1 MLLQKIELKGFLSHS
16 GQRNELG
23 EIVPVSIDF
32 HKSPLWL
39 VYGPNGA
46 GKSAIFDAITFAL
59 YKEHRGGKSQFER
72 LINDKCDKA
81 EVNLEIEL
89 AGKRYLI
96 QRTISRHSRTKVWG
110 MVRQWDGQEW
120 KAEPETTNAVEDW
133 VTRNLRMSYQTFISA
148 VVLRQG
154 ESDAFLKAKATERKD
169 CLIELL
175 DLNFY
180 RRLGETATSQKN
192 YWAKQKDE
200 HQKALDKATS
210 VEDIEIETQN
220 KLIIQLEEQTF
231 EAREELTEK
240 KIALSE
246 SQRAKN
252 LLEEIELKKAQQA
265 LDTEIIAQALE
276 IQEKA
281 EKYQKL
287 KYVVLQLENFW
298 QLNHRLA
305 NEKQELLTAESTIK
319 SLKQNLINIL
329 EKLAEGQT
337 AKQTLET
344 NLKQIGEKLNSIV
357 EQEEVL
363 ASKLRE
369 IKQITDLEQL
379 IAQEQEKLVS
389 YQEILQRS
397 TELKAKFEAYQ
408 ELKQALPVYKELQQK
423 ESIINQSREEINNI
437 KNKLL
442 NLTIE
447 NNLAESNKQNHQEI
461 ANNLK
466 IELNKQ
472 NSLLQEITLK
482 IYLLEN
488 KLSDQ
493 NNLENE
499 CPLCGSCLNNEHQKE
514 RLSSKYQQWSQEL
527 SVDLEKQAD
536 LNQQINLNKEKLE
549 LSEKEIKNF
558 LTLVHNYELEIL
570 NINNQLT
577 NTENKL
583 LLLETNLLELKEKLK
598 NIKSDNILLDL
609 ENMSSIAI
617 EQEKLLT
624 AEKLKEKVDIT
635 TSSYQKQLSLL
646 PIISLAEREEI
657 LLMAEKLKQED
668 VDLTTH
674 KLALEKEL
682 TSINILINEFQNEQ
696 TKLNNQLTINEY
708 KLSESLRRCQEIEQ
722 DINKQI
728 SNLPTNFLSHAA
740 LKTEQAFI
748 ELKEEMGLL
757 ADIEKQYQEL
767 LTAQTRI
774 HQLTGAI
781 KLLIEQLEKIPEKYQ
796 RLVSEIEKEYNDF
809 SDQVLFI
816 ENQLDQAKRRLA
828 EMEHQQKIYQQ
839 LKEKR
844 DAAEKEAICYNKLAK
859 TFGRSGLQA
868 KIIKTAQ
875 EKIKQHANTTLRRL
889 SNGVWQIDLQ
899 ENSQGTELEILARD
913 LSQPGSPLRAFEYLS
928 GGEKFRVAIS
938 LAIAI
943 GQSISGGRAVDTLV
957 IDEGFGALDEG
968 NRSLLVS
975 ELRRLSEE
983 VLQGGRVI
991 VVSHQ
996 EDVCWEFANRYY
1008 ISKSFDGLIEIE
1020 HNWNR

>member
-16 GQRNELG
+16 GQRNDLG

-96 QRTISRHSRTKVWG
+96 QRTISRHARTKVWG

-133 VTRNLRMSYQTFISA
+133 VTKNLRMSYQTFVSA

-200 HQKALDKATS
+200 HQKALDKANNIENT
-210 VEDIEIETQN
+210 EIEAQN
-220 KLIIQLEEQTF
+220 KLIIQLEDQTF
-231 EAREELTEK
+231 QAREELTEK
-240 KIALSE
+240 KIALTE

-265 LDTEIIAQALE
+265 LDTEIIAQAVD

-287 KYVVLQLENFW
+287 KYVVLQLENLW
-298 QLNHRLA
+298 QLNHRLT
-305 NEKQELLTAESTIK
+305 NEKQELLVAESTIK
-319 SLKQNLINIL
+319 SLKQNLTNVL
-329 EKLAEGQT
+329 EKLAESQI
-337 AKQTLET
+337 AKETLEN
-344 NLKQIGEKLNSIV
+344 NLTQINEKLSLV
-357 EQEEVL
+357 VQQETAL

-369 IKQITDLEQL
+369 LKQITDLEQL
-379 IAQEQEKLVS
+379 ISQEQEKLTF
-389 YQEILQRS
+389 YQDVFQQSIAI
-397 TELKAKFEAYQ
+397 KAKFEAYQ
-408 ELKQALPVYKELQQK
+408 QLKQALPIYQELKQKEL
-423 ESIINQSREEINNI
+423 IINQIKEEINSL

-442 NLTIE
+442 NLITE
-447 NNLAESNKQNHQEI
+447 KNLAEANQQSHQEI
-461 ANNLK
+461 VDNLK
-466 IELNKQ
+466 ITIANQ
-472 NSLLQEITLK
+472 NLLLQETSLK
-482 IYLLEN
+482 IHLLEN
-488 KLSDQ
+488 KLADQ
-493 NNLENE
+493 SNLENE
-499 CPLCGSCLNNEHQKE
+499 CPLCGSCLTSEHKE
-514 RLSSKYQQWSQEL
+514 QLISKYQSWNQQL
-527 SVDLEKQAD
+527 TIDLEKQTN
-536 LNQQINLNKEKLE
+536 LHLQINLHQEKLVS
-549 LSEKEIKNF
+549 SEKEIKNF
-558 LTLVHNYELEIL
+558 LILIHNYELEIL
-570 NINNQLT
+570 NITNQLT

-583 LLLETNLLELKEKLK
+583 LSKETNFLELKEKIK
-598 NIKSDNILLDL
+598 DIKSDNILLDL
-609 ENMSSIAI
+609 ENLSSITV
-617 EQEKLLT
+617 EYEKLLV

-635 TSSYQKQLSLL
+635 TSSYQNQLSLL
-646 PIISLAEREEI
+646 PTVSLAEREEI
-657 LLMAEKLKQED
+657 LLTAEKLKQENI
-668 VDLTTH
+668 DLTTH

-682 TSINILINEFQNEQ
+682 TSINILLNEYQNEQ
-696 TKLNNQLTINEY
+696 RSLSNQLTINEY
-708 KLSESLRRCQEIEQ
+708 KFSESLRRCQEIEK
-722 DINKQI
+722 DTNKQT
-728 SNLPTNFLSHAA
+728 SNLPSDFLSNPA
-740 LKTEQAFI
+740 LTNEQAFI
-748 ELKEEMGLL
+748 ELKEEIVAL
-757 ADIEKQYQEL
+757 ADVEKQYQEL

-781 KLLIEQLEKIPEKYQ
+781 KLLTEQLEKIPLKYQ

-809 SDQVLFI
+809 SDQVLLI
-816 ENQLDQAKRRLA
+816 ENQLDQAKRQLA
-828 EMEHQQKIYQQ
+828 EMEHQQKTYQQ

-844 DAAEKEAICYNKLAK
+844 DTAEKEAIYYNKLAK

-899 ENSQGTELEILARD
+899 ENNQGTELEILARD

-1008 ISKSFDGLIEIE
+1008 ISKSLDGLIEIE

>member
-16 GQRNELG
+16 GQRNDLG

-110 MVRQWDGQEW
+110 MVRQWDGEEW

-133 VTRNLRMSYQTFISA
+133 VTKNLRMSYQTFVSA

-200 HQKALDKATS
+200 HQKALDKANNIENT
-210 VEDIEIETQN
+210 EIEAQN
-220 KLIIQLEEQTF
+220 KLIIQLEDQTF
-231 EAREELTEK
+231 QAREELTEK
-240 KIALSE
+240 KIALTE

-265 LDTEIIAQALE
+265 LDTEIIAQAVD

-287 KYVVLQLENFW
+287 KYVVLQLENLW
-298 QLNHRLA
+298 QLNHRLT
-305 NEKQELLTAESTIK
+305 NEKQELLVAESTIK
-319 SLKQNLINIL
+319 SLKQNLTNVL
-329 EKLAEGQT
+329 EKLAESQI
-337 AKQTLET
+337 AKEVLEN
-344 NLKQIGEKLNSIV
+344 NLTQINEKLSLV
-357 EQEEVL
+357 VQQETVL

-369 IKQITDLEQL
+369 LKQITDLEQL
-379 IAQEQEKLVS
+379 ISQEQEKLTS
-389 YQEILQRS
+389 YQDVFQQLIAI
-397 TELKAKFEAYQ
+397 KAKFEAYQ
-408 ELKQALPVYKELQQK
+408 QLKQALPIYQELKQKEL
-423 ESIINQSREEINNI
+423 IINQIKEEINSL

-442 NLTIE
+442 NLITE
-447 NNLAESNKQNHQEI
+447 KNLAEANQKSHQEI
-461 ANNLK
+461 VDNLK
-466 IELNKQ
+466 IAIANQ
-472 NSLLQEITLK
+472 NLLLQETSLK
-482 IYLLEN
+482 IHLLEG
-488 KLSDQ
+488 KLADQ

-499 CPLCGSCLNNEHQKE
+499 CPLCGSCLTSEHKE
-514 RLSSKYQQWSQEL
+514 QIVAKYQSWNQEL
-527 SVDLEKQAD
+527 TIALEKQTN
-536 LNQQINLNKEKLE
+536 LHQQINLHQEKLVS
-549 LSEKEIKNF
+549 SEKEIKNF
-558 LTLVHNYELEIL
+558 LILIHNYELEIL
-570 NINNQLT
+570 NITNQLT

-583 LLLETNLLELKEKLK
+583 LSKETNFLELKEKIK
-598 NIKSDNILLDL
+598 DIKSDNILLDL
-609 ENMSSIAI
+609 ENLSSITV
-617 EQEKLLT
+617 EYEKLLV

-635 TSSYQKQLSLL
+635 TLSYQNQLSLL

-657 LLMAEKLKQED
+657 LLTAEKLKQENI
-668 VDLTTH
+668 DLTTH
-674 KLALEKEL
+674 KLVLEKEL
-682 TSINILINEFQNEQ
+682 TSINSLVNELQNEQ
-696 TKLNNQLTINEY
+696 TNLNNQITINEY
-708 KLSESLRRCQEIEQ
+708 KFSESLRRCQEIEK
-722 DINKQI
+722 DTKKQT
-728 SNLPTNFLSHAA
+728 SSLPSDFLSHPA
-740 LKTEQAFI
+740 LTNEQAFI
-748 ELKEEMGLL
+748 ELKEEITLL
-757 ADIEKQYQEL
+757 ATIEQQYQEL

-774 HQLTGAI
+774 HQLMGAI
-781 KLLIEQLEKIPEKYQ
+781 KLLTEQLEKIPLKYQ

-809 SDQVLFI
+809 SDQVLLI
-816 ENQLDQAKRRLA
+816 ENQLDQAKRQLA
-828 EMEHQQKIYQQ
+828 EMEHQQKTYQQ

-844 DAAEKEAICYNKLAK
+844 DSAEKEAICYNKLAK

-899 ENSQGTELEILARD
+899 ENNQGTELEILARD

-1008 ISKSFDGLIEIE
+1008 ISKSLDGLIEIE